1 MRKLILTFVFAS
13 ALLMALAVGLLGV
26 AGTASAD
33 VHGVSQAGC
42 GVSPNSGATNQA
54 SRDADGRPDAPIPR
68 TASDGRSDSGRG
80 GAADA
85 NC

>member
-1 MRKLILTFVFAS
+1 MRKKILTFVFAS
-13 ALLMALAVGLLGV
+13 ALLIALAVTPFGA
-26 AGTASAD
+26 AGTAYAD

-54 SRDADGRPDAPIPR
+54 SRDAEGRPDAPIPR
-68 TASDGRSDSGRG
+68 AASDGKSDSGRG

>member
-1 MRKLILTFVFAS
+1 MRKKILNFVFAS
-13 ALLMALAVGLLGV
+13 ALLIALAVTLFGA

-42 GVSPNSGATNQA
+42 GRDGNSGATNQA
-54 SRDADGRPDAPIPR
+54 SRDAGGRPDAPIPV
-68 TASDGRSDSGRG
+68 TASEGKSGSGGGR
-80 GAADA
+80 ADA